1 MGRKLA
7 VQDLTR
13 PPLACVGCGVDV
25 DQTWGRR
32 QSCSRACTDRTKHK
46 RRYADL
52 TAEERAATG
61 IYIAVPKRVVP
72 CERCQAPIVKQ
83 GSEKRRF
90 CPSCRPG
97 KGHVSRAAFY
107 GGEYEYINSRT
118 VFARDGWVC
127 QLCQRPVDE
136 GLPWPHTESA
146 SLDHVVPLSRGGD
159 HVRTNVQLAHLGC
172 NIAKGATLD
181 APH

>member
-1 MGRKLA
+1 M
-7 VQDLTR
+7 
-13 PPLACVGCGVDV
+13 V
-25 DQTWGRR
+25 DQAERARR
-32 QSCSRACTDRTKHK
+32 FCSRQCGSSAASR
-46 RRYADL
+46 RRYQAMPK
-52 TAEERAATG
+52 EERVAKSYTP
-61 IYIAVPKRVVP
+61 VPKHVVP

-97 KGHVSRAAFY
+97 KGHVSRAVFY

-136 GLPWPHTESA
+136 GLSWPHTESA

-159 HVRTNVQLAHLGC
+159 HVRANVQLAHLGC

-181 APH
+181 AAD